1 VKAEEPSQPPPTDE
15 DGPRPMTPFGAMA
28 WASSS
33 VLVFVLLLS
42 ATVWLRPGAK
52 HDVINMFVCQAVGIL
67 GCLFLLLRVHAPD
80 RSIRDVIGVRAT
92 HAAFLPLG
100 ISLGL
105 AMVVPTGALYSAIER
120 RWPEPKDLP
129 DPFVNALTSDSRPLQ
144 VSVAL
149 CAVAAAPVLEEL
161 FYRGAL
167 FSPQRRRS
175 SALTVIVVTGV
186 LFALA
191 HLTPQKLLP
200 LALLGVALGV
210 LRSAS
215 GSIFPCV
222 LMHATFNAWP
232 TWSLLARGRPPP
244 EAANEPIPW
253 AVAAAS
259 TVAALA
265 LLLAAHRL
273 GQRSEVAERARAA
286 DLE

>member
-1 VKAEEPSQPPPTDE
+1 
-15 DGPRPMTPFGAMA
+15 MTPFTAMV
-28 WASSS
+28 WASLS
-33 VLVFVLLLS
+33 VLLFVLLLGVTTS
-42 ATVWLRPGAK
+42 LRPGAK
-52 HDVINMFVCQAVGIL
+52 YDVINMFICQAVGIL

-80 RSIRDVIGVRAT
+80 RSIRDVIATRAT

-100 ISLGL
+100 ISLGI

-120 RWPEPKDLP
+120 RWPEPEQLA
-129 DPFVNALTSDSRPLQ
+129 DPFVDALTSDSRALQ
-144 VSVAL
+144 ISVAL
-149 CAVAAAPVLEEL
+149 CAVVAAPVLEEL

-175 SALTVIVVTGV
+175 SAATVIVVTGV

-210 LRSAS
+210 LRATS

-232 TWSLLARGRPPP
+232 TWSLLSRGRPAP
-244 EAANEPIPW
+244 EADNEPIPW
-253 AVAAAS
+253 AIAAAS
-259 TVAALA
+259 TVVVGA

-273 GQRSEVAERARAA
+273 GQRSAVAERARAG